1 MNKTLKNLSE
11 IIAQANDAFE
21 ARYKNIGTVL
31 GILDQALRKQGI
43 KADAITINC
52 IALNRKIVFL
62 IHDHKPT
69 FVDIALGNKEG
80 DIHSSSTHD
89 LNTVSVTM
97 IVEMMENNFV
107 Q

>member
-11 IIAQANDAFE
+11 LIAQANDIFD

-43 KADAITINC
+43 KADAVTINC
-52 IALNRKIVFL
+52 IALNKKIVFL
-62 IHDHKPT
+62 IYDDKPEL
-69 FVDIALGNKEG
+69 VDIALGNKEG
-80 DIHSSSTHD
+80 DIHSSSAHPLKTI
-89 LNTVSVTM
+89 SATM
-97 IVEMMENNFV
+97 IVEIMETNFL